1 MDAQQLKQARDQV
14 LEIFQAGVARVKGD
28 NAVVGFLKKHDLSGN
43 YHLIA
48 VGKAASSMS
57 LGALSVLSDQIVSGL
72 VISKHDHIE
81 NELHAYQQIKTM
93 ESDHPVPGESSLIA
107 GEALV
112 EFVQAAPEDARFLVL
127 FSGGASSLMEVLAE
141 GMTLEKLAALN
152 KVLLSIGYDIT
163 QMNQIRRSISHIKG
177 GRLANFIKGR
187 ETIAL
192 LISDV
197 PGDDPAV
204 IGSGPL
210 TLADEDMSEIELPEA
225 IKSILG
231 GVKLT
236 PGAKKDKFSNISTHV
251 IATLDD
257 AKNAAADHARTLG
270 FDVKTHSEFMQGNA
284 ERKAVELCAF
294 LQSAQPGV
302 HIWGGETSLVL
313 PEHPGR
319 GGRNQHLAGVAAREL
334 AGNDEIVF
342 LAAGTDGTDGPT
354 QDAGGIVD
362 GQTLERGLQLKY
374 DINDYLVKADIG
386 TYLANT
392 GDLVTTGPT
401 GTNVMDL
408 VVALKISHRG

>member
-1 MDAQQLKQARDQV
+1 MDAQQLKQAREQV

-28 NAVVGFLKKHDLSGN
+28 NAVVGFLKNHALSGN

-57 LGALSVLSDQIVSGL
+57 LGALSVLSDRIVSGL

-81 NELHAYQQIKTM
+81 KELHAYPQIKTM
-93 ESDHPVPGESSLIA
+93 ESDHPVPGASSLMA

-112 EFVQAAPEDARFLVL
+112 EFVQAAPEDAKFLVL

-141 GMTLEKLAALN
+141 GMTLEKLATLN

-177 GRLANFIKGR
+177 GRLANFINGR

-210 TLADEDMSEIELPEA
+210 TLVDEDISRVELPEA
-225 IKSILG
+225 IKSILD

-236 PGAKKDKFSNISTHV
+236 PAAKIDKFSNISTHV

-257 AKNAAADHARTLG
+257 AKNAAADHARSLG
-270 FDVKTHSEFMQGNA
+270 FDVKTHCEFMQGDA

-294 LQSAQPGV
+294 LQSAQAGV

-313 PEHPGR
+313 PEQPGR

-334 AGNDEIVF
+334 AGNDKIVF

-354 QDAGGIVD
+354 RDAGGIVD
-362 GQTLERGLQLKY
+362 GQTMQRGQLLKH
-374 DINDYLVKADIG
+374 DINDYLVRADIG
-386 TYLANT
+386 NYLANT

-408 VVALKISHRG
+408 VVALKISHR